1 MLLQNYN
8 THRQEPLF
16 ALPPGAE
23 SILNSLRPRPRHTA
37 YCVSRRTAFRR
48 GRGYQ
53 AKAMYV
59 LVTVPP
65 NPGTP
70 NCTVTPSALNVV
82 SGGIPLVEQPGTN
95 NAADL
100 LNGFNVPE
108 EYSPTSTSEA
118 FSGSVMVLPAVTVI
132 FPASI
137 ILTLPAPPP
146 APALSI
152 MLGTSLVQ
160 GADKRSYAPP
170 PRWDYVVFMHCVQ
183 PPYDRLCITTYTVRF
198 SLGAFVQ
205 LKVSWLAAC
214 PVQSTP
220 AS

>member
-1 MLLQNYN
+1 
-8 THRQEPLF
+8 
-16 ALPPGAE
+16 
-23 SILNSLRPRPRHTA
+23 
-37 YCVSRRTAFRR
+37 
-48 GRGYQ
+48 
-53 AKAMYV
+53 MYV
-59 LVTVPP
+59 LVIVPP
-65 NPGTP
+65 NPRVP

-82 SGGIPLVEQPGTN
+82 SGDIPLVEQPGTN
-95 NAADL
+95 NTADL
-100 LNGFNVPE
+100 LDGFDAPE

-118 FSGSVMVLPAVTVI
+118 FSGSVMVLPEVAVI

-160 GADKRSYAPP
+160 GANKRSYAPP
-170 PRWDYVVFMHCVQ
+170 PRWDFVVFMHCVQ
-183 PPYDRLCITTYTVRF
+183 PPYVRLCITMYTVR
-198 SLGAFVQ
+198 SALGTVVQ
-205 LKVSWLAAC
+205 LKVSCPAAC

>member
-59 LVTVPP
+59 LVIVPP
-65 NPGTP
+65 NPRVP

-82 SGGIPLVEQPGTN
+82 SGDIPLVEQPGTN
-95 NAADL
+95 NTADL
-100 LNGFNVPE
+100 LDGFDAPE

-118 FSGSVMVLPAVTVI
+118 FSGSVMVLPEVAVI

-160 GADKRSYAPP
+160 GANKRSYAPP
-170 PRWDYVVFMHCVQ
+170 PRWDFVVFMHCVQ
-183 PPYDRLCITTYTVRF
+183 PPYVRLCITMYTVR
-198 SLGAFVQ
+198 SALGTVVQ
-205 LKVSWLAAC
+205 LKVSCPAAC

>member
-59 LVTVPP
+59 LVIVLP
-65 NPGTP
+65 NPRVP

-82 SGGIPLVEQPGTN
+82 SGDIPLVEQPGTN

-100 LNGFNVPE
+100 LNGFDMVE
-108 EYSPTSTSEA
+108 EYSPTSNSEA
-118 FSGSVMVLPAVTVI
+118 FSGSVMVFPAATVI

-170 PRWDYVVFMHCVQ
+170 PVGILWYLCTVYNLLTSGSVSRCIRSGPRWGPSC
-183 PPYDRLCITTYTVRF
+183 
-198 SLGAFVQ
+198 S
-205 LKVSWLAAC
+205 
-214 PVQSTP
+214 
-220 AS
+220 

>member
-1 MLLQNYN
+1 
-8 THRQEPLF
+8 
-16 ALPPGAE
+16 
-23 SILNSLRPRPRHTA
+23 
-37 YCVSRRTAFRR
+37 
-48 GRGYQ
+48 
-53 AKAMYV
+53 MYV

-65 NPGTP
+65 NPGVP
-70 NCTVTPSALNVV
+70 NCTVTPSALNIV
-82 SGGIPLVEQPGTN
+82 SDDIPLVEQPGTN

-100 LNGFNVPE
+100 LDGFDMAE
-108 EYSPTSTSEA
+108 EYSPTSNSEA
-118 FSGSVMVLPAVTVI
+118 FSGSVMVFPAATVI

-170 PRWDYVVFMHCVQ
+170 PRWDFVVFMHCVQ
-183 PPYDRLCITTYTVRF
+183 PPYVRLCITMYTVRAV
-198 SLGAFVQ
+198 LGTVVQ
-205 LKVSWLAAC
+205 LKVSCPAAC